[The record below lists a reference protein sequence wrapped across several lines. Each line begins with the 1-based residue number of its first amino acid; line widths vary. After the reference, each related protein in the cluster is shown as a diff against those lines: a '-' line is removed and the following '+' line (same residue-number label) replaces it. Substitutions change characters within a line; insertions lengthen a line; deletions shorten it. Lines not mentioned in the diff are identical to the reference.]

1 MRPAELISTSGNAS
15 SVAGLSRTEVARLH
29 AQYGPNE
36 LARDRATPL
45 WRALVRQLASP
56 LIALMLGA
64 AAVAL
69 VLGERLDATAI
80 AAIVV
85 LNAVLGVV
93 QEARAERAIL
103 GLRSLTAP
111 RARVIRDG
119 AQHQIAARDVVPGDV
134 LVLEAGDIVAADATL
149 FEAATLATNEAPLT
163 GESVPVAKSCR
174 PGHYHVFM
182 GTTVVTGTGRA
193 HVTAIGMATEL
204 GRVAHLLA
212 SAQPPETPLQR
223 RLAEVGRWL
232 LWASLAIVFVVGA
245 SELVRGGKLIDVVLS
260 AVSLAVAAVPEG
272 LPAIVSIALAVGVRR
287 MSARHALVRKLPA
300 IETLGAT
307 TVICSDKTG
316 TLTTGVMAVRE
327 VWGADPQLVLE
338 TAVACCDADLA
349 SGLGDVTELAILAEG
364 VRRGI
369 DRAAIEHAHAR
380 VEVWPFDPATRRM
393 AILRS
398 DGVIYAKGAVEV
410 LARADDHELRN
421 TATRLASAGK
431 RVLAVARG
439 PAHDALV
446 PIGLIAIADPPRP
459 DVPASIALAHAAGI
473 RTIMITG
480 DHQLTATAIARE
492 LALARP
498 GESIEDVVRART
510 TPEQKLEIV
519 RDLASRGEVVAMT
532 GDGANDAP
540 ALREAHVGIAMGKSG
555 TDVTR
560 EVAQIVLADD
570 NFSTIV
576 AAVREG
582 RSIFDNIRKAL
593 VYLLAGNAAEL
604 AVMLIA
610 SLAGLPLPFVPLQLL
625 WINLVTD
632 GLPALALVMDPPAS
646 DVMARPPR
654 PPREPILGRREWWTI
669 AASALLEGGVT
680 LASYAWML
688 HHRGIAEART
698 VAFTV
703 LVASELFRAFAFR
716 SRGRILWQVGAFGNL
731 VLVAVVAGSI
741 AAQLVLLYVAPI
753 RALFACAP
761 LTVIEVTCAMLLGL
775 IPVTVLEIAKLVRGG
790 TRLAE
795 PAT

>member
-1 MRPAELISTSGNAS
+1 MPRDALITFDGLGPA
-15 SVAGLSRTEVARLH
+15 EVARLR
-29 AQYGPNE
+29 AQHGPNE
-36 LARDRATPL
+36 LARDRAKPV
-45 WRALVRQLASP
+45 WRALAGQLASP

-64 AAVAL
+64 AAIAL
-69 VLGERLDATAI
+69 VLGERLDAIAI

-111 RARVIRDG
+111 RARVIRG
-119 AQHQIAARDVVPGDV
+119 GTHHQIAARDVVPGDL
-134 LVLEAGDIVAADATL
+134 LVLEAGDVVAADATL
-149 FEAATLATNEAPLT
+149 FEAAAFATNEAPLT
-163 GESVPVAKSCR
+163 GESEAVAKSCR

-182 GTTVVTGTGRA
+182 GTTVVAGTGRA
-193 HVTAIGMATEL
+193 HVTATGMATQL
-204 GRVAHLLA
+204 GHVAKLLA
-212 SAQPPETPLQR
+212 TAQPPETPLQR

-232 LWASLAIVFVVGA
+232 LWASLAIVVVVGA
-245 SELVRGGKLIDVVLS
+245 SELARGGRLIDVVLS

-287 MSARHALVRKLPA
+287 MSARHALVRRLPA

-316 TLTTGVMAVRE
+316 TLTTGVMTVRE
-327 VWGADPQLVLE
+327 VWGTDPQLVLE

-364 VRRGI
+364 ARRGI
-369 DRAAIEHAHAR
+369 ERAVIEEARPR
-380 VEVWPFDPATRRM
+380 VEVWPFDPATKRM
-393 AILRS
+393 AILRA
-398 DGVIYAKGAVEV
+398 DGVVYAKGAVEV
-410 LARADDHELRN
+410 IAGDADGELR
-421 TATRLASAGK
+421 AAAIRLANAGQ
-431 RVLAVARG
+431 RVLAIARG
-439 PAHDALV
+439 PDLDSLV
-446 PIGLIAIADPPRP
+446 PIGLVAIADPPRP
-459 DVPASIALAHAAGI
+459 DVPASIEMAHAAGI

-480 DHQLTATAIARE
+480 DHQLTATAIAHE

-498 GESIEDVVRART
+498 GEAIEDVVRART

-519 RDLASRGEVVAMT
+519 RDLAARGEVVAMT

-570 NFSTIV
+570 NFATIV

-593 VYLLAGNAAEL
+593 IYLLAGNAAEL
-604 AVMLIA
+604 AIMLVA

-632 GLPALALVMDPPAS
+632 GLPALALLMDPPAT

-654 PPREPILGRREWWTI
+654 PPREPILGAREWWTI
-669 AASALLEGGVT
+669 AASAVLEAGVT
-680 LASYAWML
+680 LGSYVWTL
-688 HHRGIAEART
+688 HHRGIADART

-716 SRGRILWQVGAFGNL
+716 SRTHVLWQVGAFGNL
-731 VLVAVVAGSI
+731 ALVGVVAGSI
-741 AAQLVLLYVAPI
+741 VAQLALLYIAPV

-761 LTVIEVTCAMLLGL
+761 LTPAEVACALALGL
-775 IPVTVLEIAKLVRGG
+775 IPVTVLELTKLVRAG
-790 TRLAE
+790 TPFAA
-795 PAT
+795 PKP